1 MREAAG
7 LSQAVLARHTQYT
20 QSVIAHVETGRR
32 RPTAA
37 LASACDR
44 VLGVFP
50 LLTTVVEMDTRE
62 GDHMKR
68 RALLASITTA
78 IGVSGLSGPA
88 ALADIVRHGLLD
100 SADATEDWDAVV
112 EDYSRRMVI
121 DPSVQYGQSLLAQLM
136 IARQQNVDLGMTP
149 DRLRAIAQLS
159 QLYGLWLGN
168 GGNVAGARGWHRTA
182 TLMADRSGDP
192 AARVFVRGRALS
204 RGVYEGY
211 SVRETVAGVDQAL
224 SISRA
229 PSLGSLEAYS
239 ALVSVHC
246 LSGNLNAG
254 RVAVRQMQEV
264 ADSLPEADKQAGAR
278 ERTVSF
284 RNYLEGRVGP
294 RKAADKAWAE
304 ADSALRT
311 VPVWHA
317 DAKVYYAI
325 SLVRSGDVADG
336 VDLALS
342 AGRAFG
348 KGVRVI
354 GVGLQDVL
362 AVVPSGYRS
371 TELDELRTY
380 AASGP
385 VPWAA
390 HA

>member
-7 LSQAVLARHTQYT
+7 LSQAVLARHTQYA

-32 RPTAA
+32 RPTAD
-37 LASACDR
+37 LATSCDR
-44 VLGVFP
+44 VLGTFP
-50 LLTTVVEMDTRE
+50 LLTTVVEMDENE

-68 RALLASITTA
+68 RALLTSITAA
-78 IGVSGLSGPA
+78 IGISGLSGTT
-88 ALADIVRHGLLD
+88 ALADIVRHGLID
-100 SADATEDWDAVV
+100 SADATEDWEAVV

-121 DPSVQYGQSLLAQLM
+121 DPSTQYGESLLAQLM
-136 IARQQNVDLGMTP
+136 IAKQQNIDLGTTP
-149 DRLRAIAQLS
+149 ERLRAVAHLS

-168 GGNVAGARGWHRTA
+168 GGNVAGARGWYRTA
-182 TLMADRSGDP
+182 TMLADRSGDSTTQ
-192 AARVFVRGRALS
+192 VFVRSRTLS

-211 SVRETVAGVDQAL
+211 SVRETVNGVDQAL
-224 SISRA
+224 NISRV

-246 LSGNLNAG
+246 LSGNLAAG
-254 RVAVRQMQEV
+254 RVAVKQMQAV
-264 ADSLPEADKQAGAR
+264 ADKLPDPEQLAQ

-294 RKAADKAWAE
+294 RGDADAAWDE
-304 ADSALRT
+304 ADSALRS

-325 SLVRSGDVADG
+325 ALVRDGDVAEG
-336 VDLALS
+336 IDLALS

-348 KGVRVI
+348 KEVRVI
-354 GVGLQDVL
+354 GVGLRDVI
-362 AVVPSGYRS
+362 AAVPSGYRS
-371 TELDELRTY
+371 TGLDELRSY

-385 VPWAA
+385 VPWEH